1 MKVSLFY
8 NEDAGEGVSLY
19 DIRELLERH
28 SHELVHHVERDSDA
42 ERLLDVPSELVAV
55 AGGDGTVAAAARVLA
70 GSGVPLA
77 IVPVGTANN
86 IARSLG
92 IEGPIADVIKAWDNA
107 THRRLD
113 LGVASGTWGKRRFL
127 EGAGGGLIP
136 VGIAESKNRKIDG
149 NLATS
154 KVANAARNYRDVLAR
169 LAPRECTVSLDG
181 IQLTAGFLLVE
192 VLNISAVGPNLVLSP
207 DADPSDG
214 FFSVVLA
221 SEEHRDILDAYLQQ
235 RIEGRERHLSL
246 PAYRAQHVEIQGL
259 CDLHVDDQIVHSPS
273 PRTVSIRIEPAA
285 LELLS

>member
-1 MKVSLFY
+1 M
-8 NEDAGEGVSLY
+8 
-19 DIRELLERH
+19 
-28 SHELVHHVERDSDA
+28 
-42 ERLLDVPSELVAV
+42 
-55 AGGDGTVAAAARVLA
+55 
-70 GSGVPLA
+70 
-77 IVPVGTANN
+77 
-86 IARSLG
+86 
-92 IEGPIADVIKAWDNA
+92 
-107 THRRLD
+107 
-113 LGVASGTWGKRRFL
+113 
-127 EGAGGGLIP
+127 IP

-169 LAPRECTVSLDG
+169 LTPRECTVSLDG
-181 IQLTAGFLLVE
+181 TQLTAGFLLVE

-221 SEEHRDILDAYLQQ
+221 SEEHREMLDAYLQQ
-235 RIEGRERHLSL
+235 RIEGREHHLSL

-259 CDLHVDDQIVHSPS
+259 CDLHVDDKIVHSPS